1 MAKYLIQANY
11 GSEGMKGLVKE
22 GGSGRRAAVE
32 KLVGSLGG
40 RVEAFYYAFGETD
53 LFIIAELPD
62 NVSVTAIGLTVSAGG
77 AISKFNTTVLITPEE
92 VDKAAKMSPAYRSP
106 GQ

>member
-22 GGSGRRAAVE
+22 GGSSRRAAVE

-40 RVEAFYYAFGETD
+40 SLEAFYYAFGDTD
-53 LFIIAELPD
+53 LFAIVEVPD
-62 NVSVTAIGLTVSAGG
+62 NVSMTALGLTVSAGG
-77 AISKFNTTVLITPEE
+77 ALSKFTTTVLITPEE
-92 VDKAAKMSPAYRSP
+92 VDKAAKMSPVYRAP

>member
-22 GGSGRRAAVE
+22 GGSSRRAAVE
-32 KLVGSLGG
+32 KLAESLGG
-40 RVEAFYYAFGETD
+40 SVEAFYYALGDTD

-62 NVSVTAIGLTVSAGG
+62 NVAATAIGMTVSAGG
-77 AISKFNTTVLITPEE
+77 AISKYTTTALITPEE
-92 VDKAAKMSPAYRSP
+92 VDKAAKLSPTYRAP